1 MSSFTIN
8 FYQILIIAKLSQ
20 SNKSIPSDLNVILYY
35 KFECGAGYVVGAHKK
50 QNNKDHPKKFLLRKL
65 D

>member
-1 MSSFTIN
+1 MIFKSNYIIAAYNMSSFTIN

-35 KFECGAGYVVGAHKK
+35 KFECGAGYVVRAHKK
-50 QNNKDHPKKFLLRKL
+50 
-65 D
+65 

>member
-50 QNNKDHPKKFLLRKL
+50 
-65 D
+65 